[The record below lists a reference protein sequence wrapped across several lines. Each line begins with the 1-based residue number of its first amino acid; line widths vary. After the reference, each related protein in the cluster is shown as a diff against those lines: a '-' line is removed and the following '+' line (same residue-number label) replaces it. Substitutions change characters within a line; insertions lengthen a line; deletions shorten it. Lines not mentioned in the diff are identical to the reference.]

1 MITQEQNRLIINYLQ
16 PYNPIKIG
24 IFGSVARGQNT
35 PKSDLDLLVNLAVP
49 LDLFQFME
57 IWDDLEELLAMK
69 VDLVTE
75 NALKTSNKRVL
86 KNIANDLILIY
97 EK

>member
-75 NALKTSNKRVL
+75 NALKTSNKRVQ

>member
-1 MITQEQNRLIINYLQ
+1 MITSEQNKLIINYLQ

>member
-1 MITQEQNRLIINYLQ
+1 MITSEQNKLIINYLQ

-75 NALKTSNKRVL
+75 NALKTSNKRVQ